1 MRVLAHRIGSWGFTG
16 AFAVV
21 GLFVIENHCGVE
33 PVDHR
38 QLAVHY
44 LERGHFDRAL
54 VEARRA
60 TREQASEVDGHII
73 SALAYLGLDRADDAV
88 ASLTAAIRTQPGD
101 PRLYST
107 LREIGT
113 RSGHLTLVRD
123 ALIVLQEELGDADR
137 WHVHVTLAWA
147 HAKLDSTE
155 LALSLF
161 VEALDTVGEVDLE
174 HQRFVHLQLSR
185 LYLRSERL
193 AEAAATLT
201 DALAL
206 DPDDARLNLALG
218 ECYLMQNQ
226 LDRADAQFTRT
237 VQVGGG
243 DPLEVVLH
251 IARLYYDHGEIRR
264 AIDYYEL
271 ALSRGGEKPLV
282 LNNLAWAYAQE
293 RIELE
298 RATRLS
304 LQAVKIEADNVVYLD
319 TYAELLYAGG
329 RYDRAIAVMERAL
342 QLEPESGEHFEYLQ
356 GQLVKF
362 RAAPGARRRT
372 SAAHM

>member
-1 MRVLAHRIGSWGFTG
+1 MRVLAHRIGSWGFSG

-38 QLAVHY
+38 QLAVHH

-54 VEARRA
+54 VEAQRA
-60 TREQASEVDGHII
+60 TREQASKVDGHII

-88 ASLTAAIRTQPGD
+88 ASLTAAILTQPDD

-113 RSGHLTLVRD
+113 RSGRITLVRD
-123 ALIVLQEELGDADR
+123 ALTVLDEELEAADR
-137 WHVHVTLAWA
+137 WHVRVTLGWA
-147 HAKLDSTE
+147 HLKLDANE
-155 LALSLF
+155 LALPLF
-161 VEALDTVGEVDLE
+161 VEALDTAGDVDLK

-185 LYLRSERL
+185 LYLESERF
-193 AEAAATLT
+193 AEAAEILT
-201 DALAL
+201 DAVTL
-206 DPDDARLNLALG
+206 DPDDVRLNLALG
-218 ECYLMQNQ
+218 ECHLKQSM
-226 LDRADAQFTRT
+226 LDRADAQFTKT
-237 VQVGGG
+237 VQLGG

-251 IARLYYDHGEIRR
+251 IARLYYDHGQIRR

-271 ALSRGGEKPLV
+271 ALTRGGEKPLV

-293 RIELE
+293 RIEIE

-304 LQAVKIEADNVVYLD
+304 LQAVKTEADNVVYLD

-342 QLEPESGEHFEYLQ
+342 PA
-356 GQLVKF
+356 
-362 RAAPGARRRT
+362 RARVG
-372 SAAHM
+372 

>member
-1 MRVLAHRIGSWGFTG
+1 MRILAQRIGSWGFSG

-38 QLAVHY
+38 QLAVHH

-54 VEARRA
+54 VEAQRA
-60 TREQASEVDGHII
+60 TREQASRVDGHII

-88 ASLTAAIRTQPGD
+88 ASLTAAILTQPDD

-107 LREIGT
+107 LREIGI
-113 RSGHLTLVRD
+113 RSGRITLVRD
-123 ALIVLQEELGDADR
+123 ALTVLEEELDAADR
-137 WHVHVTLAWA
+137 WHVRVTLGWA
-147 HAKLDSTE
+147 HLRLDANE
-155 LALSLF
+155 LALPLF
-161 VEALDTVGEVDLE
+161 VEALDTSGDVDLE

-185 LYLRSERL
+185 LYLESERF
-193 AEAAATLT
+193 AEAAEILT
-201 DALAL
+201 DAVTL
-206 DPDDARLNLALG
+206 DPDDIRLNLALG
-218 ECYLMQNQ
+218 ECHLKQSM
-226 LDRADAQFTRT
+226 LDRAEAQFAKT

-251 IARLYYDHGEIRR
+251 IARLYYDHGLIRR

-293 RIELE
+293 RIEIE

-319 TYAELLYAGG
+319 TYAELLFAGG

-342 QLEPESGEHFEYLQ
+342 QLEPESGQHFDYLQ

-362 RAAPGARRRT
+362 RAAPGASRRT